1 MSHAS
6 GSNQAQHNPR
16 KRASTAGEQ
25 AGRNMSVPAGG
36 LAEPA
41 EDSVGDIY
49 VGTGAFK
56 KSWTVHIKRFG
67 DVSPWLKRAFANAT
81 TATTEPPN
89 AARAVVEL
97 PEVNPRIFDWVHNWI
112 YAVSFSG
119 LKGAPVP
126 AINHT
131 GSPQAPADDDD
142 DDDDDDDLQEVATN
156 IVTPRDL
163 IDLYLL
169 AYKLE
174 IFSLRNAAI
183 DELHIWFHPDAQ
195 EKQKRNNATGSRAA
209 NTTTTTTND
218 DDDVELIESVK
229 KQPPFRRVPWLTD
242 VRHVFSRT
250 PEDNNLRRLLISTC
264 VMFIFSK
271 RPQGKKLPEEWKDVL
286 SSNGEIGCAMIK
298 FIASLGWVKGTK
310 DCKDIVIWPKF
321 AFHEGVTKVS
331 LD

>member
-1 MSHAS
+1 M
-6 GSNQAQHNPR
+6 
-16 KRASTAGEQ
+16 
-25 AGRNMSVPAGG
+25 
-36 LAEPA
+36 
-41 EDSVGDIY
+41 
-49 VGTGAFK
+49 
-56 KSWTVHIKRFG
+56 HIKRFG

-81 TATTEPPN
+81 TATTEQPN

-126 AINHT
+126 AINNT
-131 GSPQAPADDDD
+131 GSHGWRRSRKNAQVQDKDEIEITSVRIKVEDHADPLAAEAAAAAAARKKGKQIAAEPWAPVDVDDEDD
-142 DDDDDDDLQEVATN
+142 EDDDDLQEVATN

-195 EKQKRNNATGSRAA
+195 EKQKRNNATGSCAA

-229 KQPPFRRVPWLTD
+229 KQPPFRRIPWLTD

-264 VMFIFSK
+264 VMCIFSK